1 MHDQEKGQ
9 REGNPTSR
17 HQQRIKGRPGGVFQ
31 SCLEQGVRELR
42 GERTQE
48 LRRKDPGLAWTGE
61 PEGRGASEKGT
72 HEDPEGSLGSWKVS
86 LQLCLRSC
94 LGCQQEHSGSL
105 SVEQEMSKTQ

>member
-42 GERTQE
+42 GERTQGAQKE
-48 LRRKDPGLAWTGE
+48 GPRPGLDRE